1 VTEKT
6 IMENRLRRMAQRRG
20 MKLVKSRRRDVRAL
34 DYGTYMLID
43 INTNAV
49 VAADLANLETV
60 EAWLD

>member
-1 VTEKT
+1 
-6 IMENRLRRMAQRRG
+6 MENRLRRMAQRRG

>member
-1 VTEKT
+1 VTEKK